1 MNAHSERLTYSL
13 RMRLIAYAD
22 GASRGNPG
30 PAAYGAVICDTHERE
45 LDAWGNAIGRATN
58 NIAEYHGA
66 LAAVEAA
73 LELGATELELRLD
86 SELIVRQLEGRY
98 RVRNRSLKPLFEQLS
113 QLVDRLDAFQPVHV
127 RREFNRRADALANEA
142 LDRS

>member
-1 MNAHSERLTYSL
+1 M
-13 RMRLIAYAD
+13 IAYAD

-30 PAAYGAVICDTHERE
+30 PAAYGAVLCDEHGHE

-58 NIAEYHGA
+58 NVAEYLGA

-73 LELGATELELRLD
+73 LERGATELELRLD

-98 RVRNRSLKPLFEQLS
+98 RVRNRTLKPLFEQLS
-113 QLVDRLDAFQPVHV
+113 GLIDQLETFRPVHV